1 MKNYH
6 LLNCINNSFKE
17 HTGCYLPTPT
27 QQVNDLE
34 WLDQSAPYSLL
45 AHNTDSDPKFV
56 YANSQALDSFGY
68 SYEEILNLNSKY
80 SASEIDRPQRLL
92 LLESV
97 KENGIAMNYTGPRVR
112 KDGSFFTIYNGIVW
126 VVKDDLDN
134 EIAQAAL
141 FWRNNAVPDWFEVEA
156 KHK

>member
-1 MKNYH
+1 MKNYD
-6 LLNCINNSFKE
+6 LLNFINNSFKE

-27 QQVNDLE
+27 QQANRLE

-97 KENGIAMNYTGPRVR
+97 KENGIAMNYTGPRVK

-126 VVKDDLDN
+126 VVKDELQN

-141 FWRNNAVPDWFEVEA
+141 FWKDSAIPDWFDIEA

>member
-1 MKNYH
+1 MKNYD

-17 HTGCYLPTPT
+17 HTGCYLPAPT
-27 QQVNDLE
+27 QQANHLD

-68 SYEEILNLNSKY
+68 SYEEIINLNSKY

-141 FWRNNAVPDWFEVEA
+141 FWRNNAVPEWFEVEA
-156 KHK
+156 KHN